1 MVGEKQDASSMPKYS
16 SGTLWRGISM
26 VGESLPFYHTDI
38 GGVWRQLCFIV
49 LWKMEKIIVSYAVH
63 AVENELTKWT

>member
-1 MVGEKQDASSMPKYS
+1 
-16 SGTLWRGISM
+16 M
-26 VGESLPFYHTDI
+26 VGESLPFYHTGI
-38 GGVWRQLCFIV
+38 GGVWRQLSFIV

>member
-1 MVGEKQDASSMPKYS
+1 
-16 SGTLWRGISM
+16 M